1 MELRRCQSSDL
12 QAIIDLNE
20 AIYAALPDKSVLRH
34 NSPEMIASCLEEPN
48 VTLGIW
54 DGSVL
59 VAIGMLYVPL
69 CLEED
74 HFHDLDLQGDYKSA
88 NQKLFLVRESY
99 RGQGLQ
105 RRLIREVEKVAVARG
120 FNLLCTTVA
129 PNNDFSIN
137 NFLKEG
143 YVYAKTEE
151 KYGGLLRN
159 LYYKIV
165 KKVVFL
171 QPNHINK
178 YNKNNLNH
186 YTMKKLF
193 AIVALIAAMSFAG
206 KAQAQI
212 VAYLGY
218 APETFK
224 TTNTITNTFSGTNFQ
239 GFFLGGAYNIE
250 LPFLSGLGV
259 APGLQFRLNTRSD
272 NQNTQTQ
279 TLIDIPILV
288 DYVIPINKNIT
299 VAPFVGP
306 MLSLALSG
314 TSKNKNTDISYPWY
328 GENGS
333 LNRFNLYGVVGA
345 EGSYANFM
353 LFLGYRFGFFDIDKL
368 DISKTKANGF
378 FVGLGYSF

>member
-1 MELRRCQSSDL
+1 MELRQCQLSDL
-12 QAIIDLNE
+12 QVIIDLNE
-20 AIYAALPDKSVLRH
+20 TIYAALPDKSVLRH

-165 KKVVFL
+165 KKSS
-171 QPNHINK
+171 I
-178 YNKNNLNH
+178 
-186 YTMKKLF
+186 F
-193 AIVALIAAMSFAG
+193 AT
-206 KAQAQI
+206 
-212 VAYLGY
+212 
-218 APETFK
+218 E
-224 TTNTITNTFSGTNFQ
+224 
-239 GFFLGGAYNIE
+239 
-250 LPFLSGLGV
+250 
-259 APGLQFRLNTRSD
+259 
-272 NQNTQTQ
+272 
-279 TLIDIPILV
+279 
-288 DYVIPINKNIT
+288 
-299 VAPFVGP
+299 
-306 MLSLALSG
+306 
-314 TSKNKNTDISYPWY
+314 SY
-328 GENGS
+328 
-333 LNRFNLYGVVGA
+333 
-345 EGSYANFM
+345 
-353 LFLGYRFGFFDIDKL
+353 
-368 DISKTKANGF
+368 
-378 FVGLGYSF
+378 